1 MSQQTVDMQTQNN
14 SLQGWRLLIV
24 DDEPVLSLTFAV
36 VLRRAGATVFTAA
49 NGKEALDLLAREPVD
64 AMLCD
69 QRMPVM
75 DGPTLLRTLHAEGR
89 SVPTVL
95 FVNGV
100 DAEDT
105 AALEAMNV
113 RRMIS
118 KPIPPQVLLDTFTSL
133 VAGLPKHRVLQ

>member
-1 MSQQTVDMQTQNN
+1 MQAQNN
-14 SLQGWRLLIV
+14 SLQGCRLLIV

-49 NGKEALDLLAREPVD
+49 NGREALDLLSRETAD

-75 DGPTLLRTLHAEGR
+75 DGQTLLRTLHAAGR
-89 SVPTVL
+89 SIPTVL

-100 DAEDT
+100 DDEDT
-105 AALEAMNV
+105 AALEALNV
-113 RRMIS
+113 RHMIS

-133 VAGLPKHRVLQ
+133 VADLSDKRALG